1 MRPRSSCTA
10 SRRSGRRRR
19 ISRASTGIRSSRST
33 HCIAP
38 TSRSEQGAGELSW
51 RRVLARLIAGVP
63 ALLVVTV
70 LVFAIVRLIP
80 GDPARI
86 LAGDFATDQVVRELR
101 ERWQLDR
108 PLPIQYAAYL
118 GGLLRGDLGR
128 STATSLPVAADLG
141 ERFLRTL
148 ELAAAALL
156 IGVLVGG
163 LAGILGATRRASAVD
178 YLATVVALVGVSTP
192 IFWSGLI
199 LILLFSVRLEWL
211 PAGGTGGLAHLV
223 LPAVSLGLFGTG
235 VIARQTRSSML
246 ETLGEDF
253 VRTARAKGLTER
265 VVVYKHALRN
275 ALIPIITVVG
285 DQFGRLLGGAI
296 LTETVFSWPG
306 MGRYLIEAIAMRDYP
321 VIQGI
326 ILVFATSFLVVN
338 LLLDISYALLDP
350 RVQAE

>member
-1 MRPRSSCTA
+1 M
-10 SRRSGRRRR
+10 
-19 ISRASTGIRSSRST
+19 
-33 HCIAP
+33 
-38 TSRSEQGAGELSW
+38 L
-51 RRVLARLIAGVP
+51 RLCLTRCLAGVP
-63 ALLVVTV
+63 ALLLVTV
-70 LVFAIVRLIP
+70 LVFTVVRLIP

-86 LAGDFATDQVVRELR
+86 LAGDFATDQTVAELR
-101 ERWQLDR
+101 QRWRLDR
-108 PLPIQYAAYL
+108 PLPVQYAAYVA
-118 GGLLRGDLGR
+118 GLARGDLGR
-128 STATSLPVAADLG
+128 STATSLPVAGELG

-148 ELAAAALL
+148 L
-156 IGVLVGG
+156 
-163 LAGILGATRRASAVD
+163 LAGAAILVATSVGVTLGILSATHRASLLDFAATT
-178 YLATVVALVGVSTP
+178 LALAGVSTP

-199 LILLFSVRLEWL
+199 LILLFSVELPWL
-211 PAGGTGGLAHLV
+211 PAGGTGSFAHLI
-223 LPAVSLGLFGTG
+223 LPAVSLGLFGAG

-265 VVVYKHALRN
+265 IVVYKHALKN
-275 ALIPIITVVG
+275 ALIPVVTVLA
-285 DQFGRLLGGAI
+285 DQFGRMLGGAI

-350 RVQAE
+350 RVQPE

>member
-1 MRPRSSCTA
+1 MLRLCLTRCLA
-10 SRRSGRRRR
+10 
-19 ISRASTGIRSSRST
+19 GI
-33 HCIAP
+33 
-38 TSRSEQGAGELSW
+38 
-51 RRVLARLIAGVP
+51 P
-63 ALLVVTV
+63 ALLLVTV
-70 LVFAIVRLIP
+70 LVFTVVRLIP

-86 LAGDFATDQVVRELR
+86 LAGDFATDQAVAELR
-101 ERWQLDR
+101 QRWRLDR
-108 PLPIQYAAYL
+108 PLPVQYAAYVA
-118 GGLLRGDLGR
+118 GLARGDLGR
-128 STATSLPVAADLG
+128 STATSLPVAGELG

-148 ELAAAALL
+148 LLAGAAILVAT
-156 IGVLVGG
+156 LVGVT
-163 LAGILGATRRASAVD
+163 LGILSATHRASLLDFAATA
-178 YLATVVALVGVSTP
+178 LALAGVSTP

-199 LILLFSVRLEWL
+199 LILLFSVELPWL
-211 PAGGTGGLAHLV
+211 PAGGTGSFAHLI
-223 LPAVSLGLFGTG
+223 LPAVSLGLFGAG

-265 VVVYKHALRN
+265 IVVYKHALKN
-275 ALIPIITVVG
+275 ALIPVVTVLA
-285 DQFGRLLGGAI
+285 DQFGRMLGGAI

-350 RVQAE
+350 RVQPE